1 MINIEALC
9 QAAKSASRSLA
20 LVNTEKKNQAL
31 KKLADWLP
39 NHSSEV
45 QEANQLDVREAEEN
59 GLSTAMI
66 DRLTLTDKR
75 IQGMAFDL
83 NNVINLPDPV
93 GEVFEKKELENGLA
107 VQKIRVPLGVLVV
120 IYESRP
126 NVTIDVAALALK
138 SGNAVILR
146 GGSETIHSN
155 RILVEGVR
163 EALSAANIDPA
174 VVQFIDDPDR
184 ALVNKLLKMHKYV
197 DMLIP
202 RGGAGLHTFCR
213 ENSTIPVITGGIG
226 ICHLFV
232 DESADLER
240 SLAVVRNAKIQ
251 RPSVCNSLDTLL
263 VHKSIAA
270 SFIPMLIAKLKKD
283 GVRFYVDEIT
293 MKGLGLNTDAFVQT
307 ADEDDFDREWLSL
320 KLGIK
325 TVTELDEAI
334 AHIAAHSTGHSDGI
348 LTEDEA
354 NARKFTETVDSAAV
368 YVNAST
374 RFTDGAQL
382 GLGAEVAISTQR
394 LHARGPMALRELTTF
409 KWVISGDYHI
419 RK

>member
-20 LVNTEKKNQAL
+20 LVKTEKKNQAL
-31 KKLADWLP
+31 RNLADWLL

-45 QEANQLDVREAEEN
+45 REANQLDVREAEEN

-107 VQKIRVPLGVLVV
+107 VQKIRVPLGVLAV

-155 RILVEGVR
+155 RILVEGIR

-184 ALVNKLLKMHKYV
+184 ALVNKLLKMHMYV

-202 RGGAGLHTFCR
+202 
-213 ENSTIPVITGGIG
+213 
-226 ICHLFV
+226 
-232 DESADLER
+232 
-240 SLAVVRNAKIQ
+240 
-251 RPSVCNSLDTLL
+251 
-263 VHKSIAA
+263 
-270 SFIPMLIAKLKKD
+270 
-283 GVRFYVDEIT
+283 
-293 MKGLGLNTDAFVQT
+293 LG
-307 ADEDDFDREWLSL
+307 
-320 KLGIK
+320 
-325 TVTELDEAI
+325 
-334 AHIAAHSTGHSDGI
+334 
-348 LTEDEA
+348 
-354 NARKFTETVDSAAV
+354 
-368 YVNAST
+368 
-374 RFTDGAQL
+374 
-382 GLGAEVAISTQR
+382 
-394 LHARGPMALRELTTF
+394 
-409 KWVISGDYHI
+409 
-419 RK
+419 